1 MSLPSIFD
9 SILSL
14 LSIPFFVLLNGF
26 FVAAEFSLV
35 TVRHTRIE
43 ELIRQGESSASTVK
57 IATKNLDAAI
67 AATQLG
73 ITISSLALGWLGEP
87 ALAEII
93 IAGLGFLPGIVA
105 TTFAHSVAIIIA
117 FAFITFIH
125 VVLGELAPK
134 SLALQHPEQT
144 SLSVVRP
151 LLLFEKIFHPVIW
164 LMNETGRLAI
174 RWLGLKPP
182 VPYQSVHSAEELK
195 MLVSESYEAGRLG
208 EQQTAM
214 LSKVFVFPRK
224 TVQDIMIPRERIA
237 ALELNMPAGQ
247 ILQAVEREGYTRYP
261 VYHKELDNT
270 VGIVHAKD
278 IYHITSAHGIVILY
292 DLLRDPYIV
301 SPTLTIGRVLR
312 EFQRRQLHMAIVCD
326 KGGKVVGIVTLED
339 ILEEIVGEIADE
351 YDLPTLD

>member
-1 MSLPSIFD
+1 MNYELFC
-9 SILSL
+9 L

-43 ELIRQGESSASTVK
+43 ELIRQGKSSANTVK
-57 IATKNLDAAI
+57 TATKHLDTVI

-73 ITISSLALGWLGEP
+73 ITISSIALGWLGEP
-87 ALAEII
+87 TLAKII
-93 IAGLGFLPGIVA
+93 LAALGFLPEHLA
-105 TTFAHSVAIIIA
+105 STFAHSVAIVCA
-117 FAFITFIH
+117 FAFITFAH

-144 SLSVVRP
+144 SLSVARP
-151 LLLFEKIFHPVIW
+151 LLLFERVFHPVIW
-164 LMNETGRLAI
+164 LMNEAGRLAL
-174 RWLGLKPP
+174 RGLRLKPP
-182 VPYQSVHSAEELK
+182 APYQSVHSAEELK
-195 MLVSESYEAGRLG
+195 MLVSESYGAGRLG
-208 EQQTAM
+208 EQQTTM
-214 LSKVFVFPRK
+214 LSRVFELPQK
-224 TVQDIMIPRERIA
+224 TVHDIMIPRERIV
-237 ALELNMPAGQ
+237 ALELNMPAEQ

-261 VYHKELDNT
+261 VYHKELDNII
-270 VGIVHAKD
+270 GIIHAKD

-301 SPTLTIGRVLR
+301 LPTLTIGGVLR

-326 KGGKVVGIVTLED
+326 KGEKVVGIVTLED

-351 YDLPTLD
+351 YDLPTQS